1 MRSTAGARQRSR
13 NLETAPR
20 RGLSSIERARLAS
33 LQWAAMSAP
42 FLIHATG
49 LCALVL
55 NIVSMCVTC
64 EKSLRVQSGIAGVVW
79 ALNNLL
85 LGAPAAAALSLV
97 GAGRTATSAAM
108 LAATARLRRASF
120 IGFALLTCA
129 VGIASRDGGS
139 SGWLTLASL
148 ASTYAMFYLRGTRLR
163 WIMLATSVLW
173 MGHAWS
179 HRSWEQVA
187 ANAATMV
194 AALYGAWR
202 IERTLP

>member
-1 MRSTAGARQRSR
+1 
-13 NLETAPR
+13 
-20 RGLSSIERARLAS
+20 
-33 LQWAAMSAP
+33 MSAA
-42 FLIHATG
+42 LLTHATG

-55 NIVSMCVTC
+55 NVVAMSVRC

-85 LGAPAAAALSLV
+85 LGAPTAAALSLV
-97 GAGRTATSAAM
+97 SAGRTATSAAL
-108 LAATARLRRASF
+108 LAANARLRRASF
-120 IGFALLTCA
+120 LAFALLTSA
-129 VGIASRDGGS
+129 IGVVTWDGWPS
-139 SGWLTLASL
+139 LLITTASL
-148 ASTYAMFYLRGTRLR
+148 ASTYAMFYLGGTRLR

-173 MGHAWS
+173 MSHAWS

-202 IERTLP
+202 IEREARALA